1 MSLRF
6 VTAVRRPAVVLG
18 ATLLTLLLLPAVAAG
33 AGVAVTDAD
42 NGKTVVVIPN
52 TTVTITLESNAS
64 TGYSWEVLTA
74 PDATIAGL
82 LPGAGR
88 YTEPPT
94 KPTSPPIVGAPGTQ
108 TFAFRS
114 HALGNTKIIL
124 GYIPP
129 AGSKPGKTFALDIRV
144 VSVADLPNT
153 SATSEARPA
162 TPPIGLLVGL
172 FAVMAVS
179 LRLVL
184 RRLQRQ
190 RMRER

>member
-1 MSLRF
+1 MSMRY

-18 ATLLTLLLLPAVAAG
+18 AALLTLLLLPAVAAG
-33 AGVAVTDAD
+33 TGVAVTDAD

-52 TTVTITLESNAS
+52 TTVTMTLESNAS

-82 LPGAGR
+82 LPGAGK
-88 YTEPPT
+88 YTEPAT

-108 TFAFRS
+108 TFAIRS
-114 HALGNTKIIL
+114 HALGNTKIVL

-144 VSVADLPNT
+144 VTVADLPNT
-153 SATSEARPA
+153 STTPEARPA
-162 TPPIGLLVGL
+162 APPIGLLVGL
-172 FAVMAVS
+172 FAVLAVS

-184 RRLQRQ
+184 RRLPRQ